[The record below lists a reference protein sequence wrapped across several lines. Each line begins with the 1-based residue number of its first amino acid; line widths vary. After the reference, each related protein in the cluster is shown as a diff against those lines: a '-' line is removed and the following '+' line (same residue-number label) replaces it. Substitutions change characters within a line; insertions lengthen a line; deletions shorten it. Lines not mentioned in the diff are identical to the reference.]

1 MRLNRPNKS
10 KLIYLSIILWGST
23 GWREKNKNNLVPNGI
38 QPSNIL
44 IVDGLLERLLL
55 PLDWQKD

>member
-1 MRLNRPNKS
+1 MEGEEEELFSS
-10 KLIYLSIILWGST
+10 KWHPAGDKIIIANDQLA
-23 GWREKNKNNLVPNGI
+23 N
-38 QPSNIL
+38 NIL